1 MRGVLLSILQ
11 LVCICVADIPSWDS
25 WPHQRVQV
33 NDDVS
38 IHLRYYG
45 TGPPVL
51 LIHGNPQHSLSYS
64 TVAPI
69 LAAKNY
75 SVICADNRGAG
86 DSSIPADG
94 NYTASA
100 HADDFKAILDFLHIN
115 QTYIFSHDK
124 GSGIAAAFA
133 AKYPSYTK
141 RIGFSE
147 YALPG
152 FGYEE
157 FWTPSSGGG
166 IGWDLYKNWQL
177 GFFSVPDAAQYFIQG
192 REKEMLAWYFWHASY
207 SGNEAISLAHLNRYA
222 TSISKPGFLRSMLN
236 IFSVLTVS
244 QDASFFNASLG
255 ASPLAM
261 PALALGGEASFAP
274 EAVLQQ
280 IFGPVSSDLQVDV
293 VPKAGHWVLDENPV
307 WIADRVLKFFG
318 EDSQGIP
325 SVDLSFLTN
334 QVTLV

>member
-1 MRGVLLSILQ
+1 MRGFLLSILQ
-11 LVCICVADIPSWDS
+11 LVCICIADIPSWDS
-25 WPHQRVQV
+25 WPHQRIEV
-33 NDDVS
+33 NEDVS
-38 IHLRYYG
+38 IHMRYYG

-51 LIHGNPQHSLSYS
+51 LIHGNPQYSLSYS
-64 TVAPI
+64 AIASI
-69 LAAKNY
+69 LANNY
-75 SVICADNRGAG
+75 TVICADNRGTG
-86 DSSIPADG
+86 DSLIPADG

-100 HADDFKAILDFLHIN
+100 HADDFKAILDFLEIN
-115 QTYIFSHDK
+115 STYIFSHDK

-133 AKYPSYTK
+133 AKYLSSVK

-157 FWTPSSGGG
+157 FWTPSSGGV
-166 IGWDLYKNWQL
+166 IGWDLYENWQL

-207 SGNEAISLAHLNRYA
+207 AGNEAISEDHLNRYA

-236 IFSVLTVS
+236 IFSVSTVT
-244 QDASFFNASLG
+244 QDASFFTASLG
-255 ASPLAM
+255 DHPLPM

-274 EAVLQQ
+274 GDVLQQ
-280 IFGPVSSDLQVDV
+280 IFGSVASDLQVDV
-293 VPKAGHWVLDENPV
+293 VPKAGHWVLDENPEWV
-307 WIADRVLKFFG
+307 ADRLFKFFG

-325 SVDLSFLTN
+325 SVDLSFLED